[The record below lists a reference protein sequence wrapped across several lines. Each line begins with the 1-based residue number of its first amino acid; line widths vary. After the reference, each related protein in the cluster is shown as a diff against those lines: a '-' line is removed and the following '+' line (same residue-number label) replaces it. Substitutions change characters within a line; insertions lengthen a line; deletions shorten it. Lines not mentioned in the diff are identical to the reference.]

1 MVKYKNKFKTAH
13 SVKFYLFNVETSI
26 TKFNF
31 FSEFEFNI
39 KILPRS
45 RRAETTIFFLG
56 AGDGAKYFYLGAG
69 ADYYVTDSTTLGRTS
84 TGKF

>member
-13 SVKFYLFNVETSI
+13 SVKFYFFNVETSI

-39 KILPRS
+39 KNFAQEP
-45 RRAETTIFFLG
+45 ETETNIF
-56 AGDGAKYFYLGAG
+56 
-69 ADYYVTDSTTLGRTS
+69 SS
-84 TGKF
+84 EPEPIII

>member
-45 RRAETTIFFLG
+45 RRRSQLFFSSEPETEPNIF
-56 AGDGAKYFYLGAG
+56 
-69 ADYYVTDSTTLGRTS
+69 TS
-84 TGKF
+84 EPEPIIM